1 MWWPCADMN
10 FYTFKKKKKKK
21 KGIEEI
27 TQKEAKRSK
36 N

>member
-10 FYTFKKKKKKK
+10 FYTFKKNKKK